1 MRFKA
6 FNLRYRLLAPFRKLR
21 RADDKA
27 MDDCHLI
34 LQCLQQ
40 AMEEQP
46 KLRQCAVSNSWA
58 LGKRHIF
65 LRYREILEYVD
76 YVFAA
81 FNLSFRMVSAS

>member
-1 MRFKA
+1 MSLGYPHRMRFKA

-65 LRYREILEYVD
+65 LRFVEKLL
-76 YVFAA
+76 
-81 FNLSFRMVSAS
+81 NHTHNCLL

>member
-27 MDDCHLI
+27 MEDCHLI

-65 LRYREILEYVD
+65 LRYMKILEN
-76 YVFAA
+76 F
-81 FNLSFRMVSAS
+81 